1 LAPIWHELTL
11 PSYRSIPQNSV
22 YSDATNHGSHDEIF
36 SQTPDFSEFKDP
48 WESYYPQNDP
58 LTIDNVAS
66 DNKNENCCCKTEHES
81 ESKVSSQS
89 EHNQQFHYSQS
100 YSEQQPS
107 FASVQTHNQQQYVMH
122 NEYNQPR
129 EQATFY
135 SGENHSPSVQHTQQH
150 HGQQSNEQRHD
161 KQYEYEQYNEKI
173 HQHYYEQIYHHHH
186 HHHHHHEEHNKQHN
200 EQHQHLQIQQHDY
213 HKDQTNNHY
222 THHQPAHEHYI
233 ESYSDHP
240 EVRHEDHANDVS
252 DNNRT
257 SHQNANCLHHAISQS
272 SHIKSDEQ
280 ILEAA
285 NTDIRKIDPSLPLPI
300 PCTDLHN
307 VAMRS
312 DPNVM
317 GTSRSEHLDS
327 ANVSNCSHIFLSFFE
342 FVHIIILDAV
352 TLENIIF
359 ASFYQKTEIHYQNIY

>member
-1 LAPIWHELTL
+1 LTL

-173 HQHYYEQIYHHHH
+173 HQHYYEQIYHHH